1 MPLERRLSRSMFL
14 GHQLVELRQ
23 LCLTAE
29 GVFEPGQYLARDLP
43 DIAFTMGLVE
53 ALPSPPGQ
61 DSRVEGPYP
70 STS

>member
-29 GVFEPGQYLARDLP
+29 GVFEPGQYLAKDLP

-53 ALPSPPGQ
+53 ALPPSPDQ
-61 DSRVEGPYP
+61 DPSAAGP
-70 STS
+70 TSS

>member
-14 GHQLVELRQ
+14 DHQLVELRQ

-53 ALPSPPGQ
+53 ALPPSPDQNPK
-61 DSRVEGPYP
+61 VEGPAA
-70 STS
+70 S

>member
-29 GVFEPGQYLARDLP
+29 GVFEPGQYLAKDLP

-53 ALPSPPGQ
+53 ALGPSPDQ
-61 DSRVEGPYP
+61 DPSAAGP
-70 STS
+70 TSS